1 MKTEKITAAEVQ
13 LLRDNAEKERT
24 RHALTMELIHKIG
37 VSNSTEPLSQTSLM
51 DILTHKRES
60 EIIELL
66 DVYDKKGKKEFIFP
80 EEAQL
85 FIYDDTN
92 KMPAAKEHMIKNHCL
107 CYAVEQR
114 IFIDDKLLFFAEDG
128 QQNRE
133 FYPHFSQ
140 EGEEFIVKETL
151 ANCLKVDHI
160 TTELYFLTGYIKNHE
175 LSPLAQIALM
185 DFLTPD
191 TYSDRLTEELSD
203 FVIDYIAKYKTLAFT
218 AQLKLIR
225 SGDHALIMYYITN
238 SAEGIQTKE
247 VLDALI
253 KRGDREEITAYFN
266 RYANEE

>member
-1 MKTEKITAAEVQ
+1 MKQEKMTADEVQ
-13 LLRDNAEKERT
+13 VLRENAERERN
-24 RHALTMELIHKIG
+24 RHAWAMKLIRDVEKGIAP
-37 VSNSTEPLSQTSLM
+37 PLSRNYQLE
-51 DILTHKRES
+51 IIERKRES
-60 EIIELL
+60 EILALLEVYAENQDNRLVLVDDAQKFILDHGDEL
-66 DVYDKKGKKEFIFP
+66 P
-80 EEAQL
+80 
-85 FIYDDTN
+85 N
-92 KMPAAKEHMIKNHCL
+92 AKEYLLKNFPLCL
-107 CYAVEQR
+107 MVEVG
-114 IFIDDKLLFFAEDG
+114 IFRADKPMFMKDG
-128 QQNRE
+128 DEVKE
-133 FYPHFSQ
+133 FYPKFSQ

-191 TYSDRLTEELSD
+191 TYSDRLTEELSN

-266 RYANEE
+266 RYAHED